1 LPPGYF
7 EVVRLWR
14 LAVPP
19 PGRIGGMAAG
29 VWPVVGHLPEA
40 GGTLDQGAWLMTA
53 FDLLSGFEARLQPPT
68 G

>member
-1 LPPGYF
+1 
-7 EVVRLWR
+7 
-14 LAVPP
+14 VPP

-29 VWPVVGHLPEA
+29 VMPVVGHLPEA

-53 FDLLSGFEARLQPPT
+53 FELLGGFEAKLQPPM